1 MEDDAVLGNGPADL
15 PWRVEDLDFSR
26 VQRER
31 IRHDADMLP
40 LLAASS
46 FIEIASDTYASNLA
60 EYFEGDAEVVTWLS
74 EHWEKEEIQH
84 GRALRAYVNHVWPEF
99 DWQAAYDAFFAEYS
113 LLCTVDEF
121 EPSRGLEMV
130 ARCVVETGTS
140 TFYRAVHALTD
151 EPVLQ
156 ELVTHIRADEV
167 RHYKHFFRYFNRYN
181 ALEHN
186 SRRRIV
192 VALGRRL
199 IEARNSDAEIGLWHA
214 FHQSN
219 PEQWRDGAAFK
230 ALVAR
235 VNKRVRRQYPVQQ
248 AVKMLLKPLHL
259 PPVVSAVQTPL
270 AYVVE
275 RLILR

>member
-1 MEDDAVLGNGPADL
+1 MLGNGPADL

-26 VQRER
+26 VDLQR
-31 IRHDADMLP
+31 IRHDADMLY

-60 EYFEGDAEVVTWLS
+60 EYFSGDAEVVAWLS
-74 EHWEKEEIQH
+74 QQWEQEEIQH
-84 GRALRAYVNHVWPEF
+84 GRALREYVKHVWPEF

-140 TFYRAVHALTD
+140 TFYRAIHALTD

-167 RHYKHFFRYFNRYN
+167 RHYKYFYRYFNRYN
-181 ALEHN
+181 ASEHN

-192 VALGRRL
+192 AAVGRRL

-214 FHQSN
+214 FHQAHRGAL
-219 PEQWRDGAAFK
+219 RDGAAFK
-230 ALVAR
+230 ELLAR
-235 VNKRVRRQYPVQQ
+235 VNRRVRRQYPVRQ

-259 PPVVSAVQTPL
+259 PPALAAVQTPL
-270 AYVVE
+270 AFVVE